1 MFSKETYTAR
11 RATLKA
17 LLKGET
23 GLAVFIGN
31 VEAPAQYK
39 DNCYKFRQ
47 DSTWLYYFGIDEPRF
62 AAVLDLE
69 SGEETI
75 YADDFSIDD
84 IIWTGPQPTVAEQAA
99 RVGISRTEPYA
110 KLDWAVSQAIV
121 QGRKI
126 HSIPPS
132 RYYNTMK
139 LQSLGIDKPSEALI
153 RAIISMRLVKTP
165 EEIAEMMHVTK
176 EYVYLMRH
184 RILEKLRNMIGDGD
198 GPKGI

>member
-1 MFSKETYTAR
+1 MFKKETYTAR
-11 RATLKA
+11 RVALKA
-17 LLKGET
+17 LLKDET
-23 GLAVFIGN
+23 GLVVFIGN
-31 VEAPAQYK
+31 VESPAQYK

-62 AAVLDLE
+62 AAVMDLE

-99 RVGISRTEPYA
+99 RVGVSRTEPYA
-110 KLDWAVSQAIV
+110 KLDWTVSRAIV

-132 RYYNTMK
+132 RYYNIMK
-139 LQSLGIDKPSEALI
+139 LQSLSLI
-153 RAIISMRLVKTP
+153 HI
-165 EEIAEMMHVTK
+165 
-176 EYVYLMRH
+176 
-184 RILEKLRNMIGDGD
+184 
-198 GPKGI
+198 